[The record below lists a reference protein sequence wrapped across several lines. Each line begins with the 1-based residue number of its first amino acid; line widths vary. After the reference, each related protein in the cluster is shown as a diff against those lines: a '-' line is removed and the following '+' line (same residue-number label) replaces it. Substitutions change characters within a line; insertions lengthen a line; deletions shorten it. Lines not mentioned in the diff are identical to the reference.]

1 MAMHARSD
9 VSAVS
14 ISPAHGGC
22 GNTHSRPVDKG
33 APVKLWTLEC
43 DNCET
48 HLIEDPYWSRTISG
62 IPETPD
68 EKAYREDQEVKG
80 RQDQQNQ
87 TAEALAKLGSLGDLP
102 AAIAQLA
109 QMFANPEHTQKKAST
124 RTCTGCGEA
133 MKDDAKFCGECG
145 LRADVVIP
153 EEAGG
158 FGHLPLEDMTLQQLK
173 ALAEERGVPAKGN
186 ISKATLISRLQG
198 E

>member
-22 GNTHSRPVDKG
+22 GETHSRPVHQG
-33 APVKLWTLEC
+33 APAKLWTLEC
-43 DNCET
+43 DKCET
-48 HLIEDPYWSRTISG
+48 HLIKDAHWSRTLSG

-68 EKAYREDQEVKG
+68 EKAHREDQEQKG
-80 RQDQQNQ
+80 RLDQQNQ

-109 QMFANPEHTQKKAST
+109 QMFANPEHAQKNASGVP
-124 RTCTGCGEA
+124 CASCGVVLRPN
-133 MKDDAKFCGECG
+133 AKFCAECG
-145 LRADVVIP
+145 SKVV
-153 EEAGG
+153 EAVSNP
-158 FGHLPLEDMTLQQLK
+158 LPPIDLEALSLPQLK
-173 ALAEERGVPAKGN
+173 QLAEERGVPAKGN
-186 ISKATLISRLQG
+186 ISKATLIARLQG